1 MEKEKTICL
10 NMIVKNENHIIK
22 QTFDNLLKY
31 IDFDYWV
38 ISDTGSTDGTQNTI
52 IEYFNEKNIEGEL
65 FNDEWKDFA
74 YNRNCAMEHAHNK
87 SDYIFIFDADDK
99 ISGDFILPKNLQKD
113 AYEFKFDKNYSYNR
127 ICLVNNR
134 TRIAKYVGVLH
145 EYICIDTRLYTIDS
159 IKGDYYFESRRL
171 GSRSKNPNKYK
182 DDAKL
187 LEKGYQDENNDLSL
201 KYRYA
206 YYCAQSYQDA
216 GEPENSI
223 KWYKKYLELPSNLQ
237 YKYCACINLGHNY
250 KKINNIEQSLY
261 YYALSYNYDS
271 ERIEGIAYQMEYY
284 YVNNLHYLVN
294 ALWHKFKNYKI
305 CNMNEKIFLNTFL
318 YSKFEWYNIVSGFY
332 SNDNSSSYESC
343 KRSIRNNFNIPNVI
357 LNLIFYSK
365 EIMEDKDNLVKDFL
379 FNYIKTNN
387 DIGNWKKYENVIKN
401 YNIDKYNLLCRH
413 FDINSIDKSSAY
425 KNSNKI
431 RIYTGYMYYPWN
443 DSILKEASL
452 GGAEKAVIYLS
463 RCLPK
468 DYQIF
473 IAGDQIEEEINNIK
487 YISHNNV
494 QTLLNENTFHTVI
507 VSRYVSFFTQFY
519 NIKCSKLLL
528 SAHDSTGFIN
538 NHVKDFTINN
548 ILNQYDKYID
558 NVIALTSWHANNI
571 IERHPYFKNKLKIIN
586 NGINTDDFKWDC
598 KNKVKNK
605 FIWSSCAYR
614 GLDIILNLWDKVLQ
628 HIPDATLDI
637 CSYET
642 FPKNDNEKEMKNII
656 DKYESITH
664 HGKLNTDELYKLA
677 SISEYWLYTNTF
689 PETSCITGMEML
701 MSEVICLYYP
711 LAGLTDTIG
720 EYGIKVQTGNEIET
734 LLNLSEERKIELINN
749 GKEYALTCSWE
760 NRATEWTKILEL
772 HKDNIISNI
781 LIPKIIDCFI
791 FYNEIDMLTYRL
803 NILNDVVDY
812 FVLVEATHTFVGKEK
827 SLFYKENKHLFE
839 KFNHKIIHIV
849 VDDFPNKYPN
859 INCEKN
865 EQWINENFQRN
876 CISKGIDKL
885 NLNDNDVITITDL
898 DEIPNPKL
906 FKQIKNNEIIV
917 DINII
922 EMDLYYYNLHSKL
935 NQKWY
940 GSKIIC
946 YQKYKE
952 LGLSCE
958 QIRQA
963 KNFKTFTNS
972 GWHLSYFGDEKFIKN
987 KIQNFGHQEYNNNNY
1002 TDENKIKER
1011 INKGKD
1017 LYDRSISI
1025 INISIE
1031 DNNNLPI
1038 NYHTYLRKFF
1048 NCKLNKIG
1056 IFNSFPFHYEIFGFI
1071 LNYAKN
1077 NECKVDIFTNQEY
1090 DLGWFNFYK
1099 ATFNNFNVIDFNNFN
1114 GNTNNYSSFFV
1125 ATDDDPK
1132 FKSEWITDN
1141 VICLNHYYKI
1151 RTYNFRHYLNV
1162 ANFKDSILEYI
1173 YPCYPLINYQDK
1185 LQNNNVCIIGGGN
1198 IHHKHN
1204 IYLINNLYS
1213 KQKIKLNIFTRKICN
1228 TNISDIDT
1236 NKFDIEFIQDIETI
1250 KMIKI
1255 LKESSYVLIN
1265 YNNNNDHNTGISC
1278 SGSLQLALS
1287 TLCKPIIINTA
1298 NQHFKIENVL
1308 EYDIHSHEGINIDE
1322 EIDFKAIEQERNK
1335 YVNKFDNYLNNIK
1348 QSYNIELNKE
1358 NLCLLTYGELRTFKT
1373 NFRNNLFE
1381 LLPILQNYKNTF
1393 IFILLDEKKELLEK
1407 NYNYIENICKEF
1419 DIKIGFIETIE
1430 TSNFNIQ
1437 EEIDYCNKLLSQKDD
1452 DNKEFPNNF
1461 VLNLLYRKY
1470 KLIELVEEYCLV
1482 NKLYVSDIL
1491 YARLFDCIIK
1501 QNIPNDDIYLNI
1513 KNTNFENNIYFSP
1526 DTTFIGNYKLIKKT
1540 MKFDKIYNS
1549 DELWNNEDFCNFSY
1563 NFDSILT
1570 NNQHTY
1576 APEIQYIANIYF
1588 NSINAYNLRYYRPD
1602 PNCLDKKL
1610 MYEIILDSNRFT
1622 NNSNE
1627 YSNKYSNDCINLNL
1641 TTRNI
1646 IEISNSID
1654 NKYLKYFSN

>member
-1 MEKEKTICL
+1 MEKAKTICL

-145 EYICIDTRLYTIDS
+145 EYICIDTTLYTIDS
-159 IKGDYYFESRRL
+159 IQGDYYFESRRL

-216 GEPENSI
+216 GDPENSI

-365 EIMEDKDNLVKDFL
+365 EIMEDKDDLVKDFL

-387 DIGNWKKYENVIKN
+387 DIGTWKKYDNVIKN

-431 RIYTGYMYYPWN
+431 LIYTGYMYYPWN
-443 DSILKEASL
+443 DSILKEESL

-463 RCLPK
+463 RFLPK

-473 IAGDQIEEEINNIK
+473 IAGDQKEEEIDNIK

-494 QTLLNENTFHTVI
+494 QTILNENTFHTVI
-507 VSRYVSFFTQFY
+507 VSRYVSFFKQFY

-538 NHVKDFTINN
+538 NHVKDFTIDN

-586 NGINTDDFKWDC
+586 NGINIDDFKWDC

-614 GLDIILNLWDKVLQ
+614 GLDRILNLWDKILE
-628 HIPDATLDI
+628 HLPDATLDI

-642 FPKNDNEKEMKNII
+642 FPKNDNEKQMKNII

-720 EYGIKVQTGNEIET
+720 EYGIKVHRENEIET

-760 NRATEWTKILEL
+760 NRAQEWNKILKNDVSNL
-772 HKDNIISNI
+772 DNIYIINLEKQKKRKENMARQFEKEKIMNYKFFNAVNGYELNENEELRNLFEGNDFNYRKGVIGCTLSHMKLWKQLINDKNNDFYVIFEDDITLLPNFKENLYDAINTLVTNQLDYLILAERGNKYGPDTKNKSNKYFFNNHNFGYVSFAYIISKTACA
-781 LIPKIIDCFI
+781 KIIEFNNKCSIKCAIDNSNTYGNVIDIYNNHKYLAFVQEEVSDIQTNFEYFNFENKIIHDEKIVTYSFENWWTEEYCGGNFDFYDNFFTNLLKYKINDKNLKYVKSNENPDILFYSIFGNSHRDLKASRKI
-791 FYNEIDMLTYRL
+791 FYSGEPFPKRHDADYNITFDKTDINNIRIPLWVMYTNDYLMQKRKYEIEVPIKNKFCSFISGGEHKNNYRSTFISKLSKYKRVDCGGPFLNNLDFIVPKGINCSGKIQHNNNYKFGIAFENEDYPGYVTEKICDLYKSNCIPIYWGTNKVIEDFNPSTFINANDFENFDKLIEYIIKVDNNIDLYNSYFKQSIFSNKWL
-803 NILNDVVDY
+803 KVFNDPNN
-812 FVLVEATHTFVGKEK
+812 
-827 SLFYKENKHLFE
+827 LFYKNIVDNILVAETNLFDKFIKTIDKKIYINIFNVKYYLPFNLYFNSLESIFKEN
-839 KFNHKIIHIV
+839 
-849 VDDFPNKYPN
+849 PNIFDYKYINDLSN
-859 INCEKN
+859 INCYDT
-865 EQWINENFQRN
+865 N
-876 CISKGIDKL
+876 CTVYLIL
-885 NLNDNDVITITDL
+885 YVNYVNT
-898 DEIPNPKL
+898 
-906 FKQIKNNEIIV
+906 IKNYKFNN
-917 DINII
+917 NI
-922 EMDLYYYNLHSKL
+922 
-935 NQKWY
+935 
-940 GSKIIC
+940 KIIFIC
-946 YQKYKE
+946 ADPILKLE
-952 LGLSCE
+952 
-958 QIRQA
+958 
-963 KNFKTFTNS
+963 
-972 GWHLSYFGDEKFIKN
+972 EK
-987 KIQNFGHQEYNNNNY
+987 
-1002 TDENKIKER
+1002 
-1011 INKGKD
+1011 KD
-1017 LYDRSISI
+1017 
-1025 INISIE
+1025 
-1031 DNNNLPI
+1031 
-1038 NYHTYLRKFF
+1038 
-1048 NCKLNKIG
+1048 
-1056 IFNSFPFHYEIFGFI
+1056 
-1071 LNYAKN
+1071 
-1077 NECKVDIFTNQEY
+1077 
-1090 DLGWFNFYK
+1090 
-1099 ATFNNFNVIDFNNFN
+1099 
-1114 GNTNNYSSFFV
+1114 
-1125 ATDDDPK
+1125 
-1132 FKSEWITDN
+1132 
-1141 VICLNHYYKI
+1141 
-1151 RTYNFRHYLNV
+1151 
-1162 ANFKDSILEYI
+1162 ILEYCKNNSNL
-1173 YPCYPLINYQDK
+1173 YWWDYNY
-1185 LQNNNVCIIGGGN
+1185 NNYKYFIDNNIN
-1198 IHHKHN
+1198 IHKNYYN
-1204 IYLINNLYS
+1204 IPLLYSSYLEELYNSHTNKVLFKDKSIDILFIGTTNSIRRQEFLNNISNNYKYNLVILRNNYNLNELINNIEKS
-1213 KQKIKLNIFTRKICN
+1213 KI
-1228 TNISDIDT
+1228 
-1236 NKFDIEFIQDIETI
+1236 
-1250 KMIKI
+1250 
-1255 LKESSYVLIN
+1255 V
-1265 YNNNNDHNTGISC
+1265 
-1278 SGSLQLALS
+1278 
-1287 TLCKPIIINTA
+1287 
-1298 NQHFKIENVL
+1298 
-1308 EYDIHSHEGINIDE
+1308 INI
-1322 EIDFKAIEQERNK
+1322 
-1335 YVNKFDNYLNNIK
+1335 
-1348 QSYNIELNKE
+1348 
-1358 NLCLLTYGELRTFKT
+1358 
-1373 NFRNNLFE
+1373 
-1381 LLPILQNYKNTF
+1381 
-1393 IFILLDEKKELLEK
+1393 
-1407 NYNYIENICKEF
+1407 YNYEDNKVFDYYRLSLMYSNKTLILNEKPDNDDKIVANYENYTINLPYNSIIENIPKYINLNQNEY
-1419 DIKIGFIETIE
+1419 
-1430 TSNFNIQ
+1430 
-1437 EEIDYCNKLLSQKDD
+1437 EELTNK
-1452 DNKEFPNNF
+1452 
-1461 VLNLLYRKY
+1461 
-1470 KLIELVEEYCLV
+1470 
-1482 NKLYVSDIL
+1482 
-1491 YARLFDCIIK
+1491 
-1501 QNIPNDDIYLNI
+1501 
-1513 KNTNFENNIYFSP
+1513 
-1526 DTTFIGNYKLIKKT
+1526 
-1540 MKFDKIYNS
+1540 
-1549 DELWNNEDFCNFSY
+1549 SY
-1563 NFDSILT
+1563 NFFKKHKMKDYV
-1570 NNQHTY
+1570 ND
-1576 APEIQYIANIYF
+1576 F
-1588 NSINAYNLRYYRPD
+1588 FIN
-1602 PNCLDKKL
+1602 
-1610 MYEIILDSNRFT
+1610 
-1622 NNSNE
+1622 
-1627 YSNKYSNDCINLNL
+1627 
-1641 TTRNI
+1641 
-1646 IEISNSID
+1646 
-1654 NKYLKYFSN
+1654 